1 MRLLGYNTKKEK
13 ICEKFSSDSLHRL
26 IGLTCFV
33 TTDVYASSDTDARM
47 SEVPLMT
54 FVYGYAYVG
63 YSYTFPVVSSSHG
76 AYIANDSG
84 NHPDWPR
91 KVPVRYYID
100 FESTLIGDFPRWFN
114 PSQDWGEK
122 GWVAGWDTY
131 GVGRSFSFDLSEI
144 VWQEITI
151 QAESGFTVKVDHDG
165 DGVWDASD
173 FWGHQL
179 MRHFPTR
186 TSLSV

>member
-1 MRLLGYNTKKEK
+1 MKNLVLIAFIG
-13 ICEKFSSDSLHRL
+13 L

-33 TTDVYASSDTDARM
+33 TTDVNASSDTDARM

-84 NHPDWPR
+84 SHPDWPG

-114 PSQDWGEK
+114 PSQDWGKK

-131 GVGRSFSFDLSEI
+131 GVGRSFSFDLSDI
-144 VWQEITI
+144 DWGHYDI
-151 QAESGFTVKVDHDG
+151 QAESRFTVKVDHDG
-165 DGVWDASD
+165 NDVWDASD
-173 FWGHQL
+173 SWGASIDEAFHHTDEPL
-179 MRHFPTR
+179 GIE
-186 TSLSV
+186 